1 MAPIAVVG
9 TDGSWA
15 QIAREQ
21 VEVLGT
27 ALGTEL
33 LRTDYHTI
41 AEGYGGVGL
50 LLKDP
55 KDIDKTIAKARKLAA
70 SGKPVLINV
79 HIGGSDFRKGS
90 ISI

>member
-1 MAPIAVVG
+1 MPRFI
-9 TDGSWA
+9 
-15 QIAREQ
+15 
-21 VEVLGT
+21 
-27 ALGTEL
+27 
-33 LRTDYHTI
+33 
-41 AEGYGGVGL
+41 
-50 LLKDP
+50 KDP